1 MQPQQALIRLRR
13 GRIAEVV
20 PRAGEV
26 RICTEAWE
34 HVYPE
39 AWVLPGFVDAHGHL
53 VHLGLELQQPRLHH
67 CRSAQECV
75 EALRTVQ
82 PNRGEWLVAS
92 GWNHE
97 HWEPPQLPT
106 AALLDELFPDLP
118 VVLRRVDGHALW
130 VNSAALRRAGIS
142 ASTPDPPGGWIVRTR
157 SGAPTG
163 VLVDAAMEPV
173 LRLIPEPTP
182 EQLRQAILQAA
193 SLCLQYGITEV
204 HDMDVA
210 PEWVPLFHELAEA
223 GQLPIRV
230 QSYVRGQRGEW
241 DAAGLLPTVGEFF
254 RLRGVK
260 FYADGALGSYGAALL
275 EPYADRPEHR
285 GLLLWEPGQL
295 ERAVRRAVEAGWH
308 IAIHAIGEA
317 ANRMVVQLYWKLR
330 QERILAERQLL
341 RVEHAQV
348 VHPEDLEP
356 FAESG
361 AIASVQPIH
370 CLSDAAMA
378 QKRLGA
384 ERTAWAYRWRSLLQV
399 GIPLAAGS
407 DFPIESPDPRL
418 GIAAF
423 CFRQP
428 PHWEHPWHPEE
439 CLEMSQALQAYTI
452 WAHLAAD
459 TDERR
464 GLLLPGYDADLVV
477 VDRNLAAAQSPEEI
491 AATRILAV
499 YVAGIRRFA
508 AIG

>member
-1 MQPQQALIRLRR
+1 
-13 GRIAEVV
+13 
-20 PRAGEV
+20 
-26 RICTEAWE
+26 
-34 HVYPE
+34 
-39 AWVLPGFVDAHGHL
+39 
-53 VHLGLELQQPRLHH
+53 
-67 CRSAQECV
+67 
-75 EALRTVQ
+75 
-82 PNRGEWLVAS
+82 
-92 GWNHE
+92 
-97 HWEPPQLPT
+97 
-106 AALLDELFPDLP
+106 
-118 VVLRRVDGHALW
+118 
-130 VNSAALRRAGIS
+130 
-142 ASTPDPPGGWIVRTR
+142 
-157 SGAPTG
+157 
-163 VLVDAAMEPV
+163 
-173 LRLIPEPTP
+173 
-182 EQLRQAILQAA
+182 
-193 SLCLQYGITEV
+193 
-204 HDMDVA
+204 
-210 PEWVPLFHELAEA
+210 
-223 GQLPIRV
+223 
-230 QSYVRGQRGEW
+230 
-241 DAAGLLPTVGEFF
+241 
-254 RLRGVK
+254 
-260 FYADGALGSYGAALL
+260 
-275 EPYADRPEHR
+275 
-285 GLLLWEPGQL
+285 
-295 ERAVRRAVEAGWH
+295 VEAGWH
-308 IAIHAIGEA
+308 IAIHAIGDA

-330 QERILAERQLL
+330 QEGILAERQLL

-378 QKRLGA
+378 QKRLGT